1 MIGDELETMSWK
13 LGQSVDTLCL
23 LLDGLKNEGMKV
35 TKGPAM
41 AAAFV
46 GRLRVYMGA
55 FHLIT
60 DTIEATGERLE
71 ALANKEGGE
80 HR

>member
-46 GRLRVYMGA
+46 GRLR
-55 FHLIT
+55 L
-60 DTIEATGERLE
+60 
-71 ALANKEGGE
+71 
-80 HR
+80 